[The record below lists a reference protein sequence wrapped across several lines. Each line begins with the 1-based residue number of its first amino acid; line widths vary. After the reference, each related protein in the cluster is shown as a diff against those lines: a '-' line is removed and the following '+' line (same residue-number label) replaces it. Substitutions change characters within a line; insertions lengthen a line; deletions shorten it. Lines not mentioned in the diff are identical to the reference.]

1 MTSYYNIFKNTEF
14 VIQNTNTNNT
24 YKSIKQMYQSGG
36 SNILIY
42 EDIQSDELNT
52 NKRLQKKDLVI
63 QKNTNTNTN
72 TNFFNSCKQSKQYS
86 FKNPVMQIGG
96 FNIQL

>member
-24 YKSIKQMYQSGG
+24 YKSIKQLYQSGG
-36 SNILIY
+36 SSNMLIY
-42 EDIQSDELNT
+42 EDIQSEELNK
-52 NKRLQKKDLVI
+52 NKQLQKKELVT
-63 QKNTNTNTN
+63 QKNTN
-72 TNFFNSCKQSKQYS
+72 TNFFNSCKQAKRYS